1 MQRTSWLEK
10 TLILGKIEGGR
21 RRGRQRMRWLDGI
34 DSMDMSLRRLQEL
47 EPWCAAVHG
56 VAKSQTWLSHRTD
69 WLPHSRVLFKLNFIR
84 TCFINLEN
92 FFKIYLH
99 AFHLQFHLETSE
111 NPLQVTHI
119 RWATVWKLSLVT
131 HMYAQS
137 SPTVC
142 DPMTVDQVPLS
153 MGFSWQ
159 EYWSGLPFPT
169 PEESSWPRDGTHI
182 SCVSCIGRW
191 VLYHYTIWIS
201 IGRILCQPL
210 IPVHLCCFFSP
221 PHPSI
226 ENYLSETPLD
236 NLCNIS
242 MLHINFS
249 IMLILPCDVNVYVA
263 SHCSYDTE
271 YVSDPWETVFRW
283 AVGLSGSQ
291 SRERSAQHS
300 QGQPTLS
307 SIPKALS
314 LLPPHPPICPTPGN
328 LAKILYILR
337 KHQGQNNEQWL

>member
-1 MQRTSWLEK
+1 
-10 TLILGKIEGGR
+10 
-21 RRGRQRMRWLDGI
+21 
-34 DSMDMSLRRLQEL
+34 
-47 EPWCAAVHG
+47 
-56 VAKSQTWLSHRTD
+56 
-69 WLPHSRVLFKLNFIR
+69 
-84 TCFINLEN
+84 
-92 FFKIYLH
+92 
-99 AFHLQFHLETSE
+99 
-111 NPLQVTHI
+111 
-119 RWATVWKLSLVT
+119 
-131 HMYAQS
+131 
-137 SPTVC
+137 
-142 DPMTVDQVPLS
+142 MTVDQVPLS

-271 YVSDPWETVFRW
+271 YAW
-283 AVGLSGSQ
+283 GLPGGASGKEPACPC
-291 SRERSAQHS
+291 RRCKGHRSIPGLGRSLDEGMATH
-300 QGQPTLS
+300 S
-307 SIPKALS
+307 SILVWR
-314 LLPPHPPICPTPGN
+314 TPQTEEPGGLQSIGLKKRHN
-328 LAKILYILR
+328 
-337 KHQGQNNEQWL
+337 

>member
-159 EYWSGLPFPT
+159 EYWSGLPFST

-242 MLHINFS
+242 EILFNHVDPS
-249 IMLILPCDVNVYVA
+249 LWCQCLCSKSLLIWHWVCLWPLRDSVQVG
-263 SHCSYDTE
+263 SRSQ
-271 YVSDPWETVFRW
+271 WESVEGE
-283 AVGLSGSQ
+283 VC
-291 SRERSAQHS
+291 SAQPRPAHIVFYPQS
-300 QGQPTLS
+300 TESAPPPPTHL
-307 SIPKALS
+307 
-314 LLPPHPPICPTPGN
+314 PHPRELG
-328 LAKILYILR
+328 
-337 KHQGQNNEQWL
+337 